1 MQFNKM
7 AKLKRLKGFSEFVK
21 RLKHPRK
28 NDSKKNPTK
37 KQIRLKFEKTGEKL
51 SEQKFF
57 SEQKKFRTKKISE
70 RKKNFSNFTKK
81 SENFRENLKKIV
93 NSNILINFEKGKVNM
108 KHMKSR

>member
-1 MQFNKM
+1 M

-57 SEQKKFRTKKISE
+57 SEQKKISE
-70 RKKNFSNFTKK
+70 RKKSFSNFTKK

>member
-1 MQFNKM
+1 M

-28 NDSKKNPTK
+28 NDSKK
-37 KQIRLKFEKTGEKL
+37 IRLKNRLDRNSKKTGEKL

-57 SEQKKFRTKKISE
+57 SEQKKISE